1 MTQKLTDRL
10 LPQVAQ
16 TFIAFRNYNY
26 RLWFFGQLIS
36 LVGTWMQTTAQ
47 GYLVYE
53 LTHDPAYLGIVAF
66 AAGLPTWIFTLYG
79 GVISDR
85 VPRRTMLIVTQAVMM
100 VLAFI
105 LTGLVFAHL
114 IQPWMIIVLAFLLG
128 TANAFDAPA
137 RMAFVVE
144 IVDNRQDIP
153 NAIALNASMFNLAVV
168 VGPAVSGLTYAL
180 VGPAWCFFINGLSF
194 IAVIIGLFW
203 MKIVPMPRRPRQ
215 TSSLADIKEGLRFVA
230 KNDVIIMIL
239 FNLGLVSMFGIGLT
253 SLLPAWSNTVLH
265 GDVTYNGYLLSAR
278 GAGSLVAALLL
289 AYLSG
294 RPVKGRLWAWGSL
307 MLPVSTLL
315 FVFMYQLI
323 PSLAAMMWV
332 GLAFMMVTNT
342 SNSLVQALT
351 TDELRGRVM
360 AIYTLVFF
368 GMAPIGGLLL
378 GLLASRTNEPLAV
391 GITDALLFIVAV
403 GIQIARPKM
412 RELK

>member
-1 MTQKLTDRL
+1 
-10 LPQVAQ
+10 
-16 TFIAFRNYNY
+16 
-26 RLWFFGQLIS
+26 
-36 LVGTWMQTTAQ
+36 
-47 GYLVYE
+47 
-53 LTHDPAYLGIVAF
+53 
-66 AAGLPTWIFTLYG
+66 
-79 GVISDR
+79 
-85 VPRRTMLIVTQAVMM
+85 
-100 VLAFI
+100 
-105 LTGLVFAHL
+105 
-114 IQPWMIIVLAFLLG
+114 MIIVLAFLLG